1 MGTYYIISIHAVS
14 VFILEPW
21 MFLRYHLIFDTIPMI
36 YSSVFFFFFF
46 CSYGLMRQETHRLQ
60 PLKRK
65 RLISLKSILRYK
77 CVQKQSFC
85 KLASGLLQKNNTEL
99 MPEVLFFEVKKL
111 ICTLLF
117 VCCSLPIPG
126 RWLLLD
132 CQSRMDLMQSVLY
145 WSKRA

>member
-1 MGTYYIISIHAVS
+1 MLLGWINFDLMMCWRESNFTCLYDVVTAVREIMGTYYIISIHAVS

-85 KLASGLLQKNNTEL
+85 KPASGLLQKNNTEL
-99 MPEVLFFEVKKL
+99 
-111 ICTLLF
+111 
-117 VCCSLPIPG
+117 
-126 RWLLLD
+126 
-132 CQSRMDLMQSVLY
+132 
-145 WSKRA
+145 